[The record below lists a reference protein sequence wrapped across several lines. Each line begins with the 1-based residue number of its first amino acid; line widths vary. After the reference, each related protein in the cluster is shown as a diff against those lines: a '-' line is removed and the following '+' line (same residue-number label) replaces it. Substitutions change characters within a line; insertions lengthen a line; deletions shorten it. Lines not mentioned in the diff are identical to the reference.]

1 MQSEKRVLVTGGGT
15 FVGDAIASALVA
27 EGADVT
33 LLVRPGREERL
44 GLLAERVKWRTAD
57 VWEPSSLKGRA
68 RGQQVVIHT
77 VGSLTAEPAKGLTH
91 HYLNF
96 VSTRNVANM
105 CISGGV
111 PHMMFLSAASALW
124 INREY
129 LRSKREAEEYL
140 FRVGLKATVI
150 RAPLLYARGGR
161 RSLFFRLMSI
171 LGIPPIAW
179 LGGRRVAPM
188 SVDVFARGI
197 ARLAMEPPPNKDV
210 MYAGDLR
217 RRNSRREVREGYYAA
232 YVEPPELEGSLP
244 PAKPEIEF
252 PPVSPDDTPVGWT
265 PPRGGDQRPD

>member
-15 FVGDAIASALVA
+15 FVGDAIASALLA
-27 EGADVT
+27 EGAEVT
-33 LLVRPGREERL
+33 LLVRPGREEHL
-44 GLLAERVKWRTAD
+44 GLLADRVQWRTAD

-77 VGSLTAEPAKGLTH
+77 VGSLTAEPGRGLTH

-111 PHMMFLSAASALW
+111 PHLIFLSAASALW

-129 LRSKREAEEYL
+129 LHAKREAEEYL
-140 FRVGLKATVI
+140 FRVGLKATII

-161 RSLFFRLMSI
+161 RSLFHRLMSV
-171 LGIPPIAW
+171 LGVPPLGW

-188 SVDVFARGI
+188 PVDVFARGV
-197 ARLAMEPPPNKDV
+197 ARLAMEPPPNKDIV
-210 MYAGDLR
+210 YAGDLR
-217 RRNSRREVREGYYAA
+217 RRNSRREVREGYYAV
-232 YVEPPELEGSLP
+232 YVEPPAPDMPTP
-244 PAKPEIEF
+244 PSRPGIEF
-252 PPVSPDDTPVGWT
+252 PPVSPDDTPLGWT
-265 PPRGGDQRPD
+265 PPTGRDDRER